1 MARMPLFDFDCVACG
16 VRFEALVR
24 PASYGDP
31 QTACPAC
38 GSTELTRL
46 PASFAVS
53 SAERTRAF
61 ADAKNRKAAAVG
73 RQETAARDREAS
85 AHRHEDH

>member
-1 MARMPLFDFDCVACG
+1 MPLFDFECAACG
-16 VRFEALVR
+16 ARFEALVR
-24 PASYGDP
+24 AASHGDP
-31 QTACPAC
+31 PTSCPSC
-38 GSTELTRL
+38 KGTQLTRL

-61 ADAKNRKAAAVG
+61 ADVKTRKAAAIG
-73 RQETAARDREAS
+73 RQETAARDREAD